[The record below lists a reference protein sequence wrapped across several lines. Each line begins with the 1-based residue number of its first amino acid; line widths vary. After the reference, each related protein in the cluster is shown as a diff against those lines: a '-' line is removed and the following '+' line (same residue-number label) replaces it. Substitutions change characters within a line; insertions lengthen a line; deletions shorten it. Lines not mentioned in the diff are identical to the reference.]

1 MRKGM
6 TFEIGVGAF
15 TICAAVLVFGLL
27 ASAPFK
33 TAQTSHRTGNSVSAL
48 DVSSARV
55 APPIEPTPSPTPAP
69 GAPVLPDTTSN
80 ANPRP
85 STLAPS
91 SPAAT
96 AHPTSKPTS
105 NPTKPPPIP
114 VTDNA
119 PVVILLV
126 TPAGAPLTVS
136 ADASQSNDRDAT
148 PIANFVFNF
157 GDGTT
162 ITPVFG
168 GSVATHEYV
177 RAGTY
182 AITVVATDTAGH
194 SSSASMMFTVL

>member
-1 MRKGM
+1 KGM

-55 APPIEPTPSPTPAP
+55 APTIEPTPSPSPTPAP
-69 GAPVLPDTTSN
+69 GAPVLPDTSN

-85 STLAPS
+85 STLTS
-91 SPAAT
+91 SGPAAT
-96 AHPTSKPTS
+96 AHPTSKPTSNPTS

-119 PVVILLV
+119 PVVILLI
-126 TPAGAPLTVS
+126 TPVGAPLTVS
-136 ADASQSNDRDAT
+136 ADASQSN
-148 PIANFVFNF
+148 
-157 GDGTT
+157 
-162 ITPVFG
+162 
-168 GSVATHEYV
+168 
-177 RAGTY
+177 
-182 AITVVATDTAGH
+182 
-194 SSSASMMFTVL
+194 

>member
-1 MRKGM
+1 M

-48 DVSSARV
+48 DVNSARV
-55 APPIEPTPSPTPAP
+55 APPIEPTPSASPTPAP
-69 GAPVLPDTTSN
+69 GAPVLPDTSN

-168 GSVATHEYV
+168 GSVATHQYV

-182 AITVVATDTAGH
+182 TITVVATDTAGH

>member
-33 TAQTSHRTGNSVSAL
+33 TVQNSHRTGNSVSAL

-55 APPIEPTPSPTPAP
+55 PPSIEPTPSPTPAP
-69 GAPVLPDTTSN
+69 GAPVLPDTSN

-85 STLAPS
+85 SPLTPS

-105 NPTKPPPIP
+105 SPTKPPPIP
-114 VTDNA
+114 VTDSA
-119 PVVILLV
+119 PVVILFV

-157 GDGTT
+157 GDN
-162 ITPVFG
+162 TP
-168 GSVATHEYV
+168 SVTPLYGES
-177 RAGTY
+177 
-182 AITVVATDTAGH
+182 TAR
-194 SSSASMMFTVL
+194 

>member
-1 MRKGM
+1 M

-33 TAQTSHRTGNSVSAL
+33 TTQTSHRTGNSVSAL
-48 DVSSARV
+48 DVSSAKV
-55 APPIEPTPSPTPAP
+55 APPIEPTPSPTHTSTPTVAP
-69 GAPVLPDTTSN
+69 GAPVLPDTSN
-80 ANPRP
+80 ANTP
-85 STLAPS
+85 SATRT
-91 SPAAT
+91 SPAATT

-105 NPTKPPPIP
+105 NPTKPTPIP
-114 VTDNA
+114 VSDKA

-168 GSVATHEYV
+168 GSLATHQYV

-182 AITVVATDTAGH
+182 TITVVATDTAGH

>member
-1 MRKGM
+1 M

-55 APPIEPTPSPTPAP
+55 PPSIEPTPSPSPTPAP
-69 GAPVLPDTTSN
+69 GAPVLPDTSN

-85 STLAPS
+85 STPAPS

-157 GDGTT
+157 GDGT
-162 ITPVFG
+162 IVTPSYG
-168 GSVATHEYV
+168 IYEAKHPYAH
-177 RAGTY
+177 AGTY
-182 AITVVATDTAGH
+182 TITVVATDTAGH

>member
-33 TAQTSHRTGNSVSAL
+33 PAQTSHRTGNSVSAL

-55 APPIEPTPSPTPAP
+55 PPSIEPTPSPSPTPSP
-69 GAPVLPDTTSN
+69 GAPVLPDTSN

-105 NPTKPPPIP
+105 NPTKPPPVP

-119 PVVILLV
+119 PVVILVV

-157 GDGTT
+157 GDGT
-162 ITPVFG
+162 IVTPSYG
-168 GSVATHEYV
+168 IYEAKHPYA

-182 AITVVATDTAGH
+182 TITVVATDTAGH
-194 SSSASMMFTVL
+194 SSSASMLFT

>member
-1 MRKGM
+1 M

-33 TAQTSHRTGNSVSAL
+33 TTQTSHRTGNSVSAL
-48 DVSSARV
+48 DVSSARL
-55 APPIEPTPSPTPAP
+55 PPSIEPTPSPIPAP
-69 GAPVLPDTTSN
+69 GAPVLPDTSN

-85 STLAPS
+85 STLTPS

-168 GSVATHEYV
+168 GSLATHQYV

-182 AITVVATDTAGH
+182 TITVVATDTAGH
-194 SSSASMMFTVL
+194 SSSASMLFTVL